1 MSFHRSFLIHRAFSH
16 DGWTAS
22 WTLLSWPWRRRSMLL
37 WSGAAMAL
45 RARVAPVLPLLWL
58 TGVWRCLCGWIACCA
73 IVAHRGCSMDWIGNI
88 SKWALWTVE
97 TLGWESNCFVAR
109 GGRDVELV
117 VSRAAI
123 WSTCCSCF
131 SCCSWWLHR
140 SVLGCRSGCD
150 AAHATWSF
158 ERHAGIACERVAC
171 DVVMSAGGTAAA
183 PSCQVHDCAGC
194 WQAAPVSNPARAR
207 QSIGPADA
215 LMLTT
220 AMVP

>member
-1 MSFHRSFLIHRAFSH
+1 
-16 DGWTAS
+16 
-22 WTLLSWPWRRRSMLL
+22 
-37 WSGAAMAL
+37 MAL

-73 IVAHRGCSMDWIGNI
+73 IVAHRGCNMDWIGNI

-109 GGRDVELV
+109 GGRGVELV

-140 SVLGCRSGCD
+140 SVLGCRAGCH

-158 ERHAGIACERVAC
+158 KRHAGIACERVAC
-171 DVVMSAGGTAAA
+171 NVVMSAGGTAAA
-183 PSCQVHDCAGC
+183 PSCRVHDYEGC
-194 WQAAPVSNPARAR
+194 WLAAPVSNPACVRKALAGR
-207 QSIGPADA
+207 WSCQCPEMRWLSMATTRGMGEVAMSVGGTAAACALSCQVHGPRVAG
-215 LMLTT
+215 
-220 AMVP
+220 